1 MKIDFDMEFLKIL
14 LAMIVIFR
22 KVREDVKRTPLQ
34 ISCKKK
40 KKTHYTQAFKNLTLE
55 GLLFPSLF
63 LL

>member
-40 KKTHYTQAFKNLTLE
+40 KKNPLYT
-55 GLLFPSLF
+55 SL
-63 LL
+63 

>member
-40 KKTHYTQAFKNLTLE
+40 NHYTQAFKNLTLE